1 MFPGDSVE
9 SVQAALEKAIGIPGV
24 KVSVVEPRSPTPP
37 PPPLTAAIYG
47 PAVELA
53 KKHFPGV
60 PVIPTMIPGAT
71 DGRFLTAAGIPTYGV
86 PGAMLS
92 ASWDGAHGL
101 NEKKSVAGLYA
112 ERDYLFDLVKAYA
125 GVK

>member
-1 MFPGDSVE
+1 
-9 SVQAALEKAIGIPGV
+9 
-24 KVSVVEPRSPTPP
+24 
-37 PPPLTAAIYG
+37 
-47 PAVELA
+47 
-53 KKHFPGV
+53 
-60 PVIPTMIPGAT
+60 MIPGAT